1 MKNVTYPSPKRNH
14 LKSFVLV
21 VISALL
27 GAMAIKIFI
36 ENGNLFPGGF
46 AGISV
51 LIQRLTARYFEIYI
65 PFGVLYL
72 LLNVYPT
79 ILVYHFVGK
88 WFTRYSVLQIA
99 LVSLFVEII
108 PVIKITDDILLIAV
122 FGGIFSGV
130 AASLSLMA
138 NASGGGSDFIALFIS
153 HKTNT
158 ESWNYI
164 LAGNAVLL
172 SIAGILFSWEIALY
186 SIIFQYVSTV
196 IVSNMYQRY
205 KLMSIRMFTNKPD
218 ELTEAILNKTRHGI
232 TKIWGEG
239 GYSKKEVCMLYMVVN
254 TYEVN
259 QVVEIAQYVDRK
271 VFIDISKT
279 DKVIG
284 NYYRIPLD

>member
-14 LKSFVLV
+14 LKSIALV
-21 VISALL
+21 VMSALL

-51 LIQRLTARYFEIYI
+51 LIQRLTLRYFDISI

-158 ESWNYI
+158 QSWNYI
-164 LAGNAVLL
+164 LAGNAVIL
-172 SIAGILFSWEIALY
+172 SIAGMLFSWEVALY

-196 IVSNMYQRY
+196 IVSNLYQRY
-205 KLMSIRMFTNKPD
+205 KLMSIRMFTSKPE
-218 ELTEAILNKTRHGI
+218 ELTEAILSKTRHGI

-259 QVVEIAQYVDRK
+259 QVVEIAQTVDSK

>member
-51 LIQRLTARYFEIYI
+51 LIQRLAVRYFEIYI

-79 ILVYHFVGK
+79 ILVYHYVGK

-172 SIAGILFSWEIALY
+172 TIAGILFSWEIALY

-205 KLMSIRMFTNKPD
+205 KLMSIRMFTNKPE
-218 ELTEAILNKTRHGI
+218 ELTEAILSKTRHGI

-259 QVVEIAQYVDRK
+259 QVVAIAQFIDHK

>member
-14 LKSFVLV
+14 LKSIALV
-21 VISALL
+21 TLSALL
-27 GAMAIKIFI
+27 GAMSIKIFI

-51 LIQRLTARYFEIYI
+51 LIQRLTLRYFDITI

-138 NASGGGSDFIALFIS
+138 NASGGGSDRKS
-153 HKTNT
+153 
-158 ESWNYI
+158 
-164 LAGNAVLL
+164 
-172 SIAGILFSWEIALY
+172 
-186 SIIFQYVSTV
+186 
-196 IVSNMYQRY
+196 
-205 KLMSIRMFTNKPD
+205 
-218 ELTEAILNKTRHGI
+218 
-232 TKIWGEG
+232 
-239 GYSKKEVCMLYMVVN
+239 VV
-254 TYEVN
+254 
-259 QVVEIAQYVDRK
+259 
-271 VFIDISKT
+271 
-279 DKVIG
+279 
-284 NYYRIPLD
+284 

>member
-14 LKSFVLV
+14 LKSTALV
-21 VISALL
+21 VMSALL

-51 LIQRLTARYFEIYI
+51 LIQRLSLRYFNISI

-79 ILVYHFVGK
+79 FLVYHFVGK

-158 ESWNYI
+158 QSWNYI
-164 LAGNAVLL
+164 LAGNAVIL
-172 SIAGILFSWEIALY
+172 SIAGMLFSWEVALY

-196 IVSNMYQRY
+196 IVSNLYQRY

-218 ELTEAILNKTRHGI
+218 ELTEAILSKTRHGI

-259 QVVEIAQYVDRK
+259 QVVEIAQTVDSK

>member
-51 LIQRLTARYFEIYI
+51 LIQRLAVRYFEIYI

-79 ILVYHFVGK
+79 ILVYHYVGK

-153 HKTNT
+153 HKTKT

-172 SIAGILFSWEIALY
+172 TIAGILFSWEIALY

-205 KLMSIRMFTNKPD
+205 KLMSIRMFTNKPE
-218 ELTEAILNKTRHGI
+218 ELTEAILSKTRHGI

-259 QVVEIAQYVDRK
+259 QVVAIAQFIDHK

>member
-14 LKSFVLV
+14 LKSIALV
-21 VISALL
+21 TLSALL
-27 GAMAIKIFI
+27 GAMSIKIFI

-51 LIQRLTARYFEIYI
+51 LIQRLTLRYFDITI

-158 ESWNYI
+158 QSWNYI
-164 LAGNAVLL
+164 LAGNAVIL
-172 SIAGILFSWEIALY
+172 SIAGMLFSWEVALY

-196 IVSNMYQRY
+196 IVSNLYQRY
-205 KLMSIRMFTNKPD
+205 KLMSIRMFTSKPE
-218 ELTEAILNKTRHGI
+218 ELTEAILSKTRHGI

-239 GYSKKEVCMLYMVVN
+239 GFSKKEVCMLYMVVN

-259 QVVEIAQYVDRK
+259 QVVEIAQKVDSK